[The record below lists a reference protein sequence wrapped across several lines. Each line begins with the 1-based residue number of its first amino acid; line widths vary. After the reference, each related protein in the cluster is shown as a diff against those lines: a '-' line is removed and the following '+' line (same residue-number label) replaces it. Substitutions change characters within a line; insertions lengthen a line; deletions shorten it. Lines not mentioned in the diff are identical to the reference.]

1 MSKENLVSINGNIK
15 PSEIPA
21 SVVVPKTALI
31 EPPPPKTPDLLQPLK
46 IEELNNDSNNEKIGP
61 AAEASA
67 ADLSELNLHCVE
79 NELGAIIVKSTKQE
93 SAETLDKNDESADE
107 SEEISSD
114 QSFDLMCRE
123 TLSPTNAK

>member
-31 EPPPPKTPDLLQPLK
+31 EPPKTPDLLQPLK

-61 AAEASA
+61 SETS

-79 NELGAIIVKSTKQE
+79 NELGAIIVKSTKQ
-93 SAETLDKNDESADE
+93 ETLDKNDESADE

>member
-31 EPPPPKTPDLLQPLK
+31 EPPPKTPDLLQPLK

-61 AAEASA
+61 AEASA

>member
-31 EPPPPKTPDLLQPLK
+31 EPPPKTPDLLQPLK

>member
-1 MSKENLVSINGNIK
+1 MSKENLVSMNGNIK

-61 AAEASA
+61 AEASA

>member
-31 EPPPPKTPDLLQPLK
+31 EPPPKTPDLLQPLK
-46 IEELNNDSNNEKIGP
+46 IEELNNDSSNEKIGP
-61 AAEASA
+61 AEAS